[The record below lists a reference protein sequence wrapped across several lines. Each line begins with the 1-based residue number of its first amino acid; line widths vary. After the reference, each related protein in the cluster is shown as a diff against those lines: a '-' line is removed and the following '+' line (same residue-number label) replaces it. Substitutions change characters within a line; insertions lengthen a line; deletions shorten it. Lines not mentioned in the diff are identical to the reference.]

1 VNCQLSTANR
11 QPSIAND
18 AVYSIFTYFSRPV
31 MITKTSIIAFFSKG
45 KIIFA
50 SVAAVITFTITLYNQ
65 FKSVPKT
72 EISGFVSADKNSVVP
87 VDAVVKIISPI
98 QSETQTDSKG
108 RFKFKLPNLQSD
120 TFLLIIQNKKTNI
133 ETKQNEWVDASD
145 GRKDIYV
152 LFNSDQDLDKV
163 YAPLGKSMS
172 PVYARRTPNVLRIF
186 NQFHL
191 PKRKPH

>member
-1 VNCQLSTANR
+1 
-11 QPSIAND
+11 
-18 AVYSIFTYFSRPV
+18 
-31 MITKTSIIAFFSKG
+31 MITKASIVAFFSKG
-45 KIIFA
+45 KVIFA
-50 SVAAVITFTITLYNQ
+50 SIAAVITFTITLYNQ

-72 EISGFVSADKNSVVP
+72 EISGFVSADRNSMVP

-172 PVYARRTPNVLRIF
+172 PAYARRTPNVLRVF
-186 NQFHL
+186 SQFHL
-191 PKRKPH
+191 PKKKPH